1 MLKYVMSEKIG
12 WNLRNEVAHSLLQI
26 EDYSLDKVV
35 VLFCLIL
42 KLSKYVFIEQRES

>member
-1 MLKYVMSEKIG
+1 MSEKIG

-42 KLSKYVFIEQRES
+42 KLSKYIFKEQCEN